1 MMPRLKTILCLL
13 PFAMPMLR
21 AQTAPPSADPI
32 ALQRAA
38 AEAMRKSLDLQ
49 KASIQRQLQQD
60 RPATDTFFQLPRPAT
75 LGATAPASAVAAPVP
90 ECDPLPAAQVDALVD
105 SAATRESLDGDLIRG
120 VIRQESAFRPCAVS
134 SKGAV
139 GLMQLMPETALQF
152 GVMNPFD
159 PIQNVDGGAKLLK
172 QLLVRY
178 GGDLSKTLGAY
189 NAGPARV
196 DAVDG
201 VPKIPET
208 QDYIQQILSML
219 PGKP

>member
-1 MMPRLKTILCLL
+1 MMPRLKTIVCLL
-13 PFAMPMLR
+13 PFAIPLLR
-21 AQTAPPSADPI
+21 AQTAAPPADPI

-38 AEAMRKSLDLQ
+38 AEAMRKSLDQQ

-75 LGATAPASAVAAPVP
+75 LGATAAASAAAAPAP

-159 PIQNVDGGAKLLK
+159 PTQNVDGGAKLLK

-178 GGDLSKTLGAY
+178 GGDLPKTLGAY